1 MISIKKYSKCFLG
14 THLAETHGHSHDD
27 HHGHSH
33 DEAPSFK
40 YSKQANQKP
49 PPIVEDEILDEDIID
64 LPPQHVPPPKVKAH
78 AHSHSH
84 GNDHGHSHGGHGH
97 SHGGHG
103 HSHGPP
109 QRELSPEEREKAR
122 QKLHKNW
129 DDDDEE
135 DTVNILG
142 IHFIHSIYQVSSL
155 IDFFLFSAATMEETL
170 GNRQYLQH
178 F

>member
-1 MISIKKYSKCFLG
+1 M
-14 THLAETHGHSHDD
+14 AETHGHSHDD
-27 HHGHSH
+27 HGHSH

-40 YSKQANQKP
+40 YSKQANAHQ
-49 PPIVEDEILDEDIID
+49 PIVEDEILDEDIID

-84 GNDHGHSHGGHGH
+84 GNDHGRSHGHHGH
-97 SHGGHG
+97 SHD
-103 HSHGPP
+103 PP

-135 DTVNILG
+135 EVSHTVNILG
-142 IHFIHSIYQVSSL
+142 IYFLYNFSTDFIH
-155 IDFFLFSAATMEETL
+155 
-170 GNRQYLQH
+170 
-178 F
+178 

>member
-103 HSHGPP
+103 HSHGGHGHSHGPP

-142 IHFIHSIYQVSSL
+142 IHFIYI
-155 IDFFLFSAATMEETL
+155 
-170 GNRQYLQH
+170 
-178 F
+178 